1 MPWPNRAVG
10 EHIPVVIGGSGEKKT
25 FPLTARHFDHLNVF
39 AVFDD
44 LASKVTVLRR
54 CCEEVSSDPATLQTR
69 ALVTTILAPMSR
81 RNTFRRQGRR

>member
-10 EHIPVVIGGSGEKKT
+10 EHIPLAIGGSGEKNT

-39 AVFDD
+39 TGFDD

-54 CCEEVSSDPATLQTR
+54 CCEEVNCDPATLRTG

-81 RNTFRRQGRR
+81 RNTFHRQGRR